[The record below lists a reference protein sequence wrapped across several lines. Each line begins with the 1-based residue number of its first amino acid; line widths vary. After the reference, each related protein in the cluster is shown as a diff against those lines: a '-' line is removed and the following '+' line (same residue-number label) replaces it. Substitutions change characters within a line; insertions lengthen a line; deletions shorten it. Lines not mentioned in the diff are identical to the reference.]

1 VTKVGVEVDLLT
13 VELDGERVRYRVSG
27 KGEPLLLVHGLGG
40 SWRWWS
46 PLVGPLSSH
55 RRVYMVDL
63 PSLRRFGRPKELGE
77 WLGGWLDAAD
87 LGRVDVAGHSLG
99 GLAAAELAAG
109 RPQRVRRLVLVA
121 PAGIPCNRS
130 IVGRAGPLAGAL
142 YDIRDSL
149 PMVALDALRAGP
161 RSLAHGVALV
171 SSRDLRNE
179 LPAVRAPVLLVWGE
193 GDYLVPHRLA
203 GEWQRAL
210 PSSRLVLLS
219 CGHVPMLEAPGE
231 VARSIIAFLDE
242 EVTDDFDDEVRARV
256 VEGVRLS
263 GDDEQPPVR

>member
-1 VTKVGVEVDLLT
+1 VTKDREAVDLLS

-27 KGEPLLLVHGLGG
+27 SGRPLVLVHGLGG

-46 PLVGPLSSH
+46 PLLEPLSV
-55 RRVYMVDL
+55 RRRLYLVDL
-63 PSLRRFGRPKELGE
+63 PSLRRFGRPKQLGE
-77 WLGGWLDAAD
+77 WLGRWLDAAE
-87 LGRVDVAGHSLG
+87 LEQVDVAGHSLG

-109 RPQRVRRLVLVA
+109 RPRQVRRLVLVA
-121 PAGIPCNRS
+121 PAGVPCNRS
-130 IVGRAGPLAGAL
+130 VIGRAGPLAGAL

-171 SSRDLRNE
+171 SSRDLRKE

-193 GDYLVPHRLA
+193 GDYLVPHRLS

-210 PSSRLVLLS
+210 PASSLVLLS

-231 VARSIIAFLDE
+231 LARSMIAFLDD
-242 EVTDDFDDEVRARV
+242 EVADDFDDEVRARV

-263 GDDEQPPVR
+263 GDDEKPPVR

>member
-1 VTKVGVEVDLLT
+1 VTKSGAEVKQRA
-13 VELDGERVRYRVSG
+13 VELDGERVRYRVTGS
-27 KGEPLLLVHGLGG
+27 GEPLVLVHGLGG

-46 PLVGPLSSH
+46 PLFGPLSP
-55 RRVYMVDL
+55 RRRLHMVDL
-63 PSLRRFGRPKELGE
+63 PSLRRFGRPKQLGE
-77 WLGGWLDAAD
+77 WLGRWLDAAE
-87 LGRVDVAGHSLG
+87 LERVDVAGHSLG

-109 RPQRVRRLVLVA
+109 QPQRIRRLVLVS
-121 PAGIPCNRS
+121 PAGIPCNRR

-161 RSLAHGVALV
+161 LSLAHGIALA
-171 SSRDLRNE
+171 SSRDLRQE
-179 LPAVRAPVLLVWGE
+179 LPGVRAPVLLVWGE

-203 GEWQRAL
+203 DEWQRAL
-210 PSSRLVLLS
+210 PASSLVLLS

-231 VARSIIAFLDE
+231 LARSMLAFLDNQ
-242 EVTDDFDDEVRARV
+242 VADDSGDQVRPRV

-263 GDDEQPPVR
+263 GGDDESPVR